1 MALLYRYADEK
12 STVEEKKQL
21 ESFVLKKGLADQI
34 RKSEPDYSFL
44 KDRGRKQ
51 LVDYLSIQNRSVR
64 LRKRIKIV
72 TAVAASFIFGFLLVK
87 LLYIPN
93 YLDNNKTNIY
103 ITEAVNP
110 GDTSAILKLADGKK
124 VFLGK
129 HDGVLMEGHM
139 QLAENS
145 KGQELNYAHPQASDN
160 QGLDAWNEL
169 IIPRGGQ
176 YVVVL
181 SDGTRVT
188 MNSASTLRYPV
199 RFTGTDRVV
208 SLEGEAYFEVEKDA
222 KRPFRVLSKNQIVQ
236 VTGTKFNVKSYG
248 QNAYVQ
254 TSLLEGGV
262 LISQGDQQVHL
273 SPGQQAQSSPGTTL
287 KVRAFEEMDVLGWK
301 NGNFVFDNKSLR
313 EIMEDIER
321 WYNIDVSYEGEI
333 SSVKYGGNFTKSKGL
348 KVLLNHLTK
357 MTGNRFVIEGRR
369 VTVKS

>member
-1 MALLYRYADEK
+1 MALLSRYADEK

-21 ESFVLKKGLADQI
+21 ESFVLKKGLANHI
-34 RKSEPDYSFL
+34 RTSEPDYSFL

-51 LVDYLSIQNRSVR
+51 LVAYLSIQNRSVR

-72 TAVAASFIFGFLLVK
+72 TAVAATFIIGFLLVK
-87 LLYIPN
+87 LLYIPS
-93 YLDNNKTNIY
+93 YLDNNKTDIY

-124 VFLGK
+124 VLLGR
-129 HDGVLMEGHM
+129 HDGVLMEGQM
-139 QLAENS
+139 QLAENN
-145 KGQELNYAHPQASDN
+145 KGQELNYANPLASEE

-176 YVVVL
+176 YVVIL

-188 MNSASTLRYPV
+188 MNSASTLRFPV
-199 RFTGTDRVV
+199 RFTGTDRIV

-222 KRPFRVLSKNQIVQ
+222 KRPFKVLSKDQIVQ

-301 NGNFVFDNKSLR
+301 NGNFAFDNKSLR

-348 KVLLNHLTK
+348 KVLLNHLSK